1 MEGKGRTWAIDV
13 GLHLGCGH
21 GALQDQEYEWGTRFL
36 RLYDTSG
43 IAYVH
48 TRVWYE
54 SSLNC

>member
-21 GALQDQEYEWGTRFL
+21 GALQDQKFEF
-36 RLYDTSG
+36 
-43 IAYVH
+43 VH

-54 SSLNC
+54 SSLTC